1 MVIHHDEIIIIDLE
15 NHLENDFLFGLYE
28 LSYSLRILL
37 RIGYPVNVDEIKIDI
52 EGKIEQSILKKIIC
66 FMEKCLQ
73 TRTMIKYNCK
83 LKTMPI
89 VINGKFYNE
98 NNKSQ
103 KRNDNCILLYSNGLD
118 SIYAKYIL
126 SCETKNVECYHV
138 NDDTFIEN
146 QFCYFTHLDT
156 FDNDPWENYGS
167 YFTYI
172 IIGLNKCIKVNANS
186 IAIGLNNN
194 DVNDYDI
201 ISGEKI
207 YSQCCQ
213 SFEAI
218 LIYKEICNFF
228 GIQLKVPLL
237 NLKRQDICRGIL
249 KNKISLN
256 ESVSCI
262 FYDGKIECGKCFSCY
277 SKLLGILAADRLDT
291 FSLIIHNNSY
301 SLMHFED
308 CVMRFKRDIKTK
320 RTLEQLPLDYIG
332 KILLQRL
339 LDNEPLEYI
348 LSSKFSIELLID
360 VIEGYENNFLLLE
373 EIFPRTLHLYIKYRN
388 VIEEKFVQS

>member
-1 MVIHHDEIIIIDLE
+1 MVIHHDEIIIIEME
-15 NHLENDFLFGLYE
+15 NEFENDFLFGLYE
-28 LSYSLRILL
+28 LSCSLRILL
-37 RIGYPVNVDEIKIDI
+37 RLGYPVNVSEIIIDI
-52 EGKIEQSILKKIIC
+52 EGKIERFILKDIVF

-73 TRTMIKYNCK
+73 TRTMIKYNCR
-83 LKTMPI
+83 LKKMPI
-89 VINGKFYNE
+89 VINSQFCNE
-98 NNKSQ
+98 NNKLQ
-103 KRNDNCILLYSNGLD
+103 KRINKCILLYSNGLD

-126 SCETKNVECYHV
+126 SCQRKNVECYQIK
-138 NDDTFIEN
+138 DDTFYEN
-146 QFCYFTHLDT
+146 KFCHFTHSDT

-172 IIGLNKCIKVNANS
+172 VLALNKCIKVNGNS

-218 LIYKEICNFF
+218 LIYKEICDFF
-228 GIQLKVPLL
+228 GIELMVPLL

-249 KNKISLN
+249 KNDISLS

-262 FYDGKIECGKCFSCY
+262 FYDGEIECGKCFSCY
-277 SKLLGILAADRLDT
+277 SKLLGILSADKLDT
-291 FSLIIHNNSY
+291 FSLEIHNNSY
-301 SLMHFED
+301 FLMHSKD
-308 CVMRFKRDIKTK
+308 CVMKFKKEIKTDH
-320 RTLEQLPLDYIG
+320 TLERLPLDYIG
-332 KILLQRL
+332 ITLLQRL
-339 LDNEPLEYI
+339 LENESLEYI

-360 VIEGYENNFLLLE
+360 VIKEYENNVLLLKE
-373 EIFPRTLHLYIKYRN
+373 LFPRTLQLYIKNRN
-388 VIEEKFVQS
+388 VIKKKFVQN